1 MSDQA
6 ATAEESIT
14 LADTIPPAITL
25 LGGVPILTVL
35 CMTAVRYV
43 ASGTI

>member
-1 MSDQA
+1 MSDHA
-6 ATAEESIT
+6 ATADDTIT
-14 LADTIPPAITL
+14 LADTFTPAVTL

-43 ASGTI
+43 ASGTF